1 MSSCAAPFALDF
13 VTRVLQALIPSGN
26 AFAAI
31 TPEGREC
38 FFPLATFCMCA
49 AQASC
54 ARPCCLLGRSGSLL
68 QRPCLRT
75 ECTQSPNVPGS
86 RQVISSK
93 LMACRHRWYNPPLF
107 QKVQKSASVWNKE
120 RGGDT
125 RAVVEQLIDVTEAWL
140 ACSAYLQKQGH
151 RHVAPTSSMPCSGG
165 CNRKR
170 FRCSQGQA
178 QWLTVLPQACPIL
191 SNSPKSSTWT

>member
-1 MSSCAAPFALDF
+1 MQCSQEPEDVADEIQNCRVPLAQVGTSNTSGVETDVSSCAPFALDF
-13 VTRVLQALIPSGN
+13 VTSVLQALIPSGN

-31 TPEGREC
+31 TPEGLEC
-38 FFPLATFCMCA
+38 LFPLATFGMCA

-93 LMACRHRWYNPPLF
+93 QMACRHRWYNPPLF
-107 QKVQKSASVWNKE
+107 QKVKNLQVS
-120 RGGDT
+120 GT
-125 RAVVEQLIDVTEAWL
+125 RNVVAI
-140 ACSAYLQKQGH
+140 
-151 RHVAPTSSMPCSGG
+151 P
-165 CNRKR
+165 
-170 FRCSQGQA
+170 GQ
-178 QWLTVLPQACPIL
+178 WW
-191 SNSPKSSTWT
+191 SNL